1 MLFLGSWLYNN
12 QKLTLHLRYMPRNR
26 FTYRPKEIII
36 LLLALAATFLPLAF
50 FIYGVQKHTGGV
62 FMYPVDD
69 AFIHME
75 LARNLAFSGTWGINP
90 GEFGSASSS
99 VLYTLLL
106 SLLFR
111 LFSDHTLIPLIIN
124 CMAAILLL
132 VAIQRWL
139 IRQNTKPF
147 VQLLVLL
154 AVVFFV
160 PLPTLVLS
168 GMEHTLQ
175 CLFAFLFLMGFAD
188 WLTGEGQPV
197 TGNSQKPTTGSRKL
211 YTVHRIPYTVLLYA
225 LLTVAIRYEGL
236 FLVFAACLV
245 LLWRRQLGTALWLG
259 FWALL
264 PVVVFGIF
272 SLAKGSYI
280 LPNSLLVK
288 SESLPLSVGGV
299 LRYVENILV
308 NKFTIAGKEGITLQ
322 ATQRLLAILPLAALL
337 FVRRMGENRSPRII
351 LLVLTGGVVL
361 HLALAGTG
369 KFYRYE
375 AYLVLCSVVII
386 AVMLFRYGK
395 EMLSGKSLAVY
406 VLSAVLAFF
415 LFFPLLLRSTAALSK
430 VKQACINI
438 YEQQYQ
444 MGRFF
449 QRSYPNDAIA
459 ANDIG
464 AVSFY
469 TRGYIFDLWGL
480 GNIEVARSKKGGY
493 WTADFLQG
501 LTAQKGVK
509 VAALY
514 DSWLQSSLPT
524 GWKKVATWQ
533 IQNNVVCGDD
543 TVSFYAADDTQANT
557 LKQNLQSYQPLLPP
571 GVRVQYYK

>member
-1 MLFLGSWLYNN
+1 
-12 QKLTLHLRYMPRNR
+12 MPRNR
-26 FTYRPKEIII
+26 FTYRPKEAVV
-36 LLLALAATFLPLAF
+36 LLLALAATFIPLAY
-50 FIYGVQKHTGGV
+50 FIYGVLKHTGGV

-75 LARNLAFSGTWGINP
+75 LARNLAFHETWGINP

-111 LFSDHTLIPLIIN
+111 VFSDHTIIPLIVN
-124 CMAAILLL
+124 GVAAILLL
-132 VAIQRWL
+132 AAIQRWL
-139 IRQNTKPF
+139 IRHNMKPA

-154 AVVFFV
+154 VVIFLV
-160 PLPTLVLS
+160 PLPTLIMS

-175 CLFAFLFLMGFAD
+175 CLFSFLFVFGFAD
-188 WLTGEGQPV
+188 WITGHRPPMTDGKQPV
-197 TGNSQKPTTGSRKL
+197 SGGRL
-211 YTVHRIPYTVLLYA
+211 MPYTLLLYA
-225 LLTVAIRYEGL
+225 LLTASIRYEGL
-236 FLVFAACLV
+236 FLVFPACLM
-245 LLWRRQLGTALWLG
+245 LLWRRRFAAAVWLG

-264 PVVVFGIF
+264 PLLVFGIF
-272 SLAKGSYI
+272 SVSKGSYV

-288 SESLPLSVGGV
+288 SESLHLSVGGV
-299 LRYVENILV
+299 LRYAENILV

-322 ATQRLLAILPLAALL
+322 ATQRLLAILPLAWLVFA
-337 FVRRMGENRSPRII
+337 RQMRENRSWRTV
-351 LLVLTGGVVL
+351 LLLLTGGVVL

-375 AYLVLCSVVII
+375 AYLVLCSVVIVSVI
-386 AVMLFRYGK
+386 LFRYWK
-395 EMLSGKSLAVY
+395 EALQGRSLAVY
-406 VLSAVLAFF
+406 ALAAVLLFF
-415 LFFPLLLRSTAALSK
+415 LFFPIVLRTTAALSK

-444 MGRFF
+444 MGKFF
-449 QRSYPNDAIA
+449 QRSYPADALA

-469 TRGYIFDLWGL
+469 TQGYIFDLWGL

-493 WTADFLQG
+493 WTSDFLQG
-501 LTAQKGVK
+501 LAGQKGVK

-514 DSWLQSSLPT
+514 DSWLQSSLPA
-524 GWKKVATWQ
+524 GWIKVATWQ

-543 TVSFYAADDTQANT
+543 TVSFYAADATQAGT
-557 LKQNLQSYQPLLPP
+557 LKQNLQSYQPSLPP
-571 GVRVQYYK
+571 GVKVQYY

>member
-1 MLFLGSWLYNN
+1 
-12 QKLTLHLRYMPRNR
+12 MPRNR
-26 FTYRPKEIII
+26 FTYKPKEAVI
-36 LLLALAATFLPLAF
+36 LLLALAATVIPLAY
-50 FIYGVQKHTGGV
+50 FIYGVLKHTGGV

-75 LARNLAFSGTWGINP
+75 LARNLAFHGTWGINP

-111 LFSDHTLIPLIIN
+111 LFSDHTIIPLIIN
-124 CMAAILLL
+124 GVAAILLL
-132 VAIQRWL
+132 AAIQRWL
-139 IRQNTKPF
+139 IRHNTRPV

-154 AVVFFV
+154 MVVLFV
-160 PLPTLVLS
+160 PLPTLIMS

-175 CLFAFLFLMGFAD
+175 CLFSFLFVFYFAEWYGGRMTD
-188 WLTGEGQPV
+188 DRQ
-197 TGNSQKPTTGSRKL
+197 PTTEVKSRSRL
-211 YTVHRIPYTVLLYA
+211 IPFTLLLYA
-225 LLTVAIRYEGL
+225 LLTAAIRYEGL
-236 FLVFAACLV
+236 FLVFPACLM
-245 LLWRRQLGTALWLG
+245 LLWRRRFAAALWLG

-264 PVVVFGIF
+264 PVLVFGIF
-272 SLAKGSYI
+272 SLSKGSYV

-288 SESLPLSVGGV
+288 SESLHLSVGGV

-322 ATQRLLAILPLAALL
+322 ATQRLLAILPLAWLVFA
-337 FVRRMGENRSPRII
+337 RQMKENRSWHTV

-375 AYLVLCSVVII
+375 AYLVLCSVVIVSVI
-386 AVMLFRYGK
+386 LFRYWK
-395 EMLSGKSLAVY
+395 EALQGRSLAVY
-406 VLSAVLAFF
+406 ALAAVLLFF
-415 LFFPLLLRSTAALSK
+415 LFFPILLRTTAAMSK

-444 MGRFF
+444 MGKFF
-449 QRSYPNDAIA
+449 QRSYPNDALA

-493 WTADFLQG
+493 WTSDFLQG
-501 LTAQKGVK
+501 LASQKGVK

-514 DSWLQSSLPT
+514 DSWLQSSLPA
-524 GWKKVATWQ
+524 GWRKVATWQ

-543 TVSFYAADDTQANT
+543 TVSFYAADDSQAET
-557 LKQNLQSYQPLLPP
+557 LKQNLQSYQPSLPA
-571 GVRVQYYK
+571 GVKVQYY

>member
-1 MLFLGSWLYNN
+1 
-12 QKLTLHLRYMPRNR
+12 MPRNR
-26 FTYRPKEIII
+26 FTYSPKEAAV
-36 LLLALAATFLPLAF
+36 LLLALAALFIPLAY
-50 FIYGVQKHTGGV
+50 FIYGVLKHTGGV

-75 LARNLAFSGTWGINP
+75 LARNLAFHGTWGINP

-111 LFSDHTLIPLIIN
+111 LFSDHTLIPLIVN
-124 CMAAILLL
+124 AVAAILLL
-132 VAIQRWL
+132 AAIQRWL
-139 IRQNTKPF
+139 MRHNMRPG
-147 VQLLVLL
+147 VQLLILL
-154 AVVFFV
+154 MVVFFV
-160 PLPTLVLS
+160 PLPTLIMS

-175 CLFAFLFLMGFAD
+175 CLFSFLFVFHFAD
-188 WLTGEGQPV
+188 WYERITDDRQPITEGRTTDEGRPV
-197 TGNSQKPTTGSRKL
+197 TEGKRRGGLMPFTL
-211 YTVHRIPYTVLLYA
+211 LLYA
-225 LLTVAIRYEGL
+225 LLTASIRYEGL
-236 FLVFAACLV
+236 FLVFPACLL
-245 LLWRRQLGTALWLG
+245 LLWRRRFAAAVWLG

-264 PVVVFGIF
+264 PVLLFGIF
-272 SLAKGSYI
+272 SVSKGSYI

-288 SESLPLSVGGV
+288 SESLHLSVGGV
-299 LRYVENILV
+299 MRYVENILV

-322 ATQRLLAILPLAALL
+322 ATQRLLAILPLAWLV
-337 FVRRMGENRSPRII
+337 FSRQMRENRSWRTI

-375 AYLVLCSVVII
+375 AYLVLCSVVIVSAI
-386 AVMLFRYGK
+386 LFRYRK
-395 EMLSGKSLAVY
+395 EALGGRSLAVY
-406 VLSAVLAFF
+406 ALAAVLLFF
-415 LFFPLLLRSTAALSK
+415 LFFPILLRTTAALSK

-444 MGRFF
+444 MGKFF
-449 QRSYPNDAIA
+449 QRSYPADALA

-493 WTADFLQG
+493 WTSGFLQG
-501 LTAQKGVK
+501 QAGQKGVK

-514 DSWLQSSLPT
+514 DSWLQSSLPA
-524 GWKKVATWQ
+524 GWIKVATWQ
-533 IQNNVVCGDD
+533 IHNNVVCGDD
-543 TVSFYAADDTQANT
+543 TVSFYAADATQADT
-557 LKQNLQSYQPLLPP
+557 LKRNLQSYQPSLPS
-571 GVRVQYYK
+571 GVKVQYY

>member
-1 MLFLGSWLYNN
+1 
-12 QKLTLHLRYMPRNR
+12 MPRNR
-26 FTYRPKEIII
+26 FTYRPKEALV
-36 LLLALAATFLPLAF
+36 LLLALAAFILPLAGL
-50 FIYGVQKHTGGV
+50 IYGVLKQTGGV

-75 LARNLAFSGTWGINP
+75 LARNLAHHGTWGINP

-111 LFSDHTLIPLIIN
+111 LFSDHTLIPLMIN
-124 CMAAILLL
+124 IAAAIILLA
-132 VAIQRWL
+132 AIQRWL
-139 IRQNTKPF
+139 IRNNIKPF
-147 VQLLVLL
+147 IQLLILL
-154 AVVFFV
+154 LVVFLV

-175 CLFAFLFLMGFAD
+175 CLFSFLFVFGFAE
-188 WLTGEGQPV
+188 WMTGARMTDEQQPM
-197 TGNSQKPTTGSRKL
+197 TESQEPQVISRKPETL
-211 YTVHRIPYTVLLYA
+211 SPLPFTSIPFTLLLSA
-225 LLTVAIRYEGL
+225 LLTASIRYEGL
-236 FLVFAACLV
+236 FLVFPACLM
-245 LLWRRQLGTALWLG
+245 LLWKRRVGAALWLG

-264 PVVVFGIF
+264 PLVVFGVV
-272 SLAKGSYI
+272 SVSKGSYV

-288 SESLPLSVGGV
+288 SEGLQLSAGGV
-299 LRYVENILV
+299 LRYMENILV

-322 ATQRLLAILPLAALL
+322 AMQRLLAILPLAGLL
-337 FVRRMGENRSPRII
+337 FYRKMRENPSWRTI
-351 LLVLTGGVVL
+351 LLLLTGGVVL

-375 AYLVLCSVVII
+375 AYLVLCPVVIV
-386 AVMLFRYGK
+386 AAMLFRYGR
-395 EMLSGKSLAVY
+395 ELFGRRNLVAYALA
-406 VLSAVLAFF
+406 AVLAFF

-430 VKQACINI
+430 AKTACINI

-449 QRSYPNDAIA
+449 QRSYPADALA

-469 TRGYIFDLWGL
+469 TSGYVFDLWGL

-493 WTADFLQG
+493 WTADFLQH
-501 LTAQKGVK
+501 LAAQKGVK

-514 DSWLQSSLPT
+514 DSWLQSSLPS
-524 GWKKVATWQ
+524 GWKKIATWQ

-543 TVSFYAADDTQANT
+543 TVSFYAADEAQALT
-557 LKQNLQSYQPLLPP
+557 LKQNLQSYEPSLPA
-571 GVRVQYYK
+571 GVKVQYY